1 MRAAVRAAGAKL
13 FFLPRYSPD
22 LNPIGMFF
30 AKLKHWLRKATQ
42 RCADAI
48 YQAIS
53 PLASLLT
60 SVQTSSITP
69 AMGGPRVIP
78 LQCEARARVWRA
90 TLIHMNP
97 RKPEAPQPDSPVQI
111 RVWIGYASVLLAIVL
126 LIVDYTIVE
135 TNVPDLVRDFELSV
149 DEIGTVFTGYLAV
162 AAAFMIPAGKIADR
176 LGRRNLFLIGVAI
189 YAAGSLLTGLAW
201 DFWSL
206 LAGRLLQGLSLA
218 TVLPIGLGL
227 LNSTFPPQHPSRHR
241 ALGLWAIAIGVAA
254 ALGPLIGGAL
264 AVTASWRVAFLAG
277 VPLAALAAAGVRL
290 GLPEDARLA
299 AKPFDVG
306 GLSLLVLAA
315 GALVVVANRGDQWG
329 IETTAL
335 LLTGAVGAM
344 AVFAW
349 IEVRRARLGLDVV
362 AQFALFR
369 ARTFSVGSVTAA
381 LMSCGDLGFQI
392 VLPFFTGLV
401 FAYDPLR
408 VGLVLAAYGIG
419 IGVGGAVAEPACRRF
434 DERTL
439 ALIALGALPITLL
452 ALIPLFGPNGSEWAM
467 ASVLAVYGVAWGLAY
482 AILVNVIFHDVP
494 ERASAMA
501 GGIQSSMRLLAGA
514 LSAALL
520 TAVFSGVSAS
530 HLNAV
535 GDAAQRERAIQ
546 MTYDGHF
553 RECRG
558 RCVTIGPSETAEI
571 SAAYSIGAAATL
583 AAAAG
588 LSACAFGLGLFLP
601 RRPRRRAGRRL
612 LAGSGTGQPTG
623 GP

>member
-1 MRAAVRAAGAKL
+1 MNRSLAAL
-13 FFLPRYSPD
+13 
-22 LNPIGMFF
+22 
-30 AKLKHWLRKATQ
+30 
-42 RCADAI
+42 AD
-48 YQAIS
+48 
-53 PLASLLT
+53 
-60 SVQTSSITP
+60 
-69 AMGGPRVIP
+69 GPV
-78 LQCEARARVWRA
+78 
-90 TLIHMNP
+90 
-97 RKPEAPQPDSPVQI
+97 PV
-111 RVWIGYASVLLAIVL
+111 RVWIGYTSVLLAIVL

-135 TNVPDLVRDFELSV
+135 TNVPDLVRDFDLSV

-162 AAAFMIPAGKIADR
+162 AAAFMIPAGKLADR
-176 LGRRNLFLIGVAI
+176 WGRRNLFLGGIAI

-218 TVLPIGLGL
+218 TVLPTGLGL

-241 ALGLWAIAIGVAA
+241 ALGLWAITIGVAA

-264 AVTASWRVAFLAG
+264 AVTASWRIAFVAG

-290 GLPEDARLA
+290 GLPEDAKLA
-299 AKPFDVG
+299 AKPFDIG

-315 GALVVVANRGDQWG
+315 GTLVVVANRGDRWG
-329 IETTAL
+329 IETIAL
-335 LLTGAVGAM
+335 LLTAVVSAM
-344 AVFAW
+344 ALFAW
-349 IEVRRARLGLDVV
+349 IEVRRARMGLDVV

-369 ARTFSVGSVTAA
+369 ARTFTVGSVTAA

-401 FAYDPLR
+401 FGYDPLR

-419 IGVGGAVAEPACRRF
+419 IGLGGAMAEPACRRF
-434 DERTL
+434 DERTV

-452 ALIPLFGPNGSEWAM
+452 ALIPLFGPNGSELAM
-467 ASVLAVYGVAWGLAY
+467 ALVLAVYGVAWGLAY
-482 AILVNVIFHDVP
+482 AILVNVIFRDVP

-530 HLNAV
+530 RLGAV
-535 GDAAQRERAIQ
+535 GSASQREHAIQ
-546 MTYDGHF
+546 MSSDWHF
-553 RECRG
+553 IKCHG
-558 RCVTIGPSETAEI
+558 RCATIAPSDAEI
-571 SAAYSIGAAATL
+571 GAAYSTGAAATL

-588 LSACAFGLGLFLP
+588 LSACALGLGFLLP
-601 RRPRRRAGRRL
+601 RRPRRTADRRL

-623 GP
+623 SP